1 VSPRDRQPLNR
12 QDKIV
17 TLRDD
22 ALPHEVGVVVGE
34 VPGDERKHKS
44 GGSQDTKSGDRDLA
58 EQSRAEFSVKEPS
71 EEEIDLNLIGSFP
84 ASDPPSW
91 TLGVARTTNASISR
105 RGPFEQ

>member
-1 VSPRDRQPLNR
+1 
-12 QDKIV
+12 
-17 TLRDD
+17 
-22 ALPHEVGVVVGE
+22 
-34 VPGDERKHKS
+34 
-44 GGSQDTKSGDRDLA
+44 LA

-105 RGPFEQ
+105 RGAFEQ